1 MSRGIVLFGV
11 NNERVDYV
19 QLAIMCASFIKKNM
33 PSTSITL
40 ITDLG
45 SKNYH
50 EGLGQPD
57 LQNHFDHV
65 VLLEEKEAQFVN
77 NRAYRDTKY
86 YHVDAQFKNETR
98 SSVYDLSPYDETLLV
113 DCDYLICNNV
123 LSNVWG
129 SVDEIMINKQAISLL
144 HEPLHGTEFRL
155 NPFGIKMYWATLIY
169 FKKGKKAKLLFELV
183 QHIKDNWE
191 FYKLTYDFPG
201 HLFRNDYAFSIA
213 LHILNGFVESDDYAA
228 PLPDDTILTSLDI
241 DQFFKISSPS
251 DISMFVQDP
260 KESWKFY
267 VSRLKG
273 LNVHVMNKLSLL
285 NHMGDIM
292 EVLK

>member
-11 NNERVDYV
+11 NNARVDYV

-33 PSTSITL
+33 PGTSVCL
-40 ITDLG
+40 ITDQG
-45 SKNYH
+45 SKDYH
-50 EGLGQPD
+50 AGLGQSN
-57 LQNHFDHV
+57 LQNYFEHV
-65 VLLEEKEAQFVN
+65 ILLEEKEAQFVN

-129 SVDEIMINKQAISLL
+129 SVDEIMMNKQAINLL
-144 HEPLHGTEFRL
+144 HEPLQGTEFRL
-155 NPFGIKMYWATLIY
+155 NTFGIKMYWATLIY

-213 LHILNGFVESDDYAA
+213 LHILNGFVETDDYAA

-241 DQFFKISSPS
+241 DQFFKISAPD

-273 LNVHVMNKLSLL
+273 LNVHIMNKLSLL
-285 NHMGDIM
+285 NHMGSIM